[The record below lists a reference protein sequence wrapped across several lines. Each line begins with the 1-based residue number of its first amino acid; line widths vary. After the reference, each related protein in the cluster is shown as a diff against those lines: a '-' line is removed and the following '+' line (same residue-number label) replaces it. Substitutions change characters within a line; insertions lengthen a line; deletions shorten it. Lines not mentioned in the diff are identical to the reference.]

1 MNILLLGAP
10 GSGKGTLGE
19 KIVKL
24 GYTAIVAGDILRNE
38 RESDSELGNR
48 IKEIMG
54 KGNLLPDE
62 ITNEIIASRL
72 PLINPP
78 YLLDGFPR
86 KVSQAVFFETISN
99 VDLVIN
105 LTITDEILRERILK
119 RGKTSGRA
127 DDQSIEIINNRIEQ
141 YNTETFPL
149 VDYFTKKIGTYVVTI
164 DTDTTP
170 ENVYEKF
177 MVVYETMKNG

>member
-24 GYTAIVAGDILRNE
+24 GYNQIVAGDILRNE
-38 RESDSELGNR
+38 RESDSELGKR

-62 ITNEIIASRL
+62 IINEIIGERL
-72 PLINPP
+72 PSINPP

-86 KVSQAVFFETISN
+86 KVSQAVFFETLSTI
-99 VDLVIN
+99 DLVIH
-105 LTITDEILRERILK
+105 LTITDEI
-119 RGKTSGRA
+119 
-127 DDQSIEIINNRIEQ
+127 
-141 YNTETFPL
+141 
-149 VDYFTKKIGTYVVTI
+149 
-164 DTDTTP
+164 
-170 ENVYEKF
+170 
-177 MVVYETMKNG
+177 